1 MRRKVIGQ
9 KEFPSHVDIT
19 DPCYKRDVWCRMNG
33 VPIREGLYTCIAWYH
48 TEKNTENEPS
58 CQNRCVGILG
68 IYLNGI
74 IPSQGSMKKIDE
86 IGVDA
91 GLAGFFRYK
100 PDYSD
105 EEWTNFCTMISK
117 GSVWLTDEGFYSHS
131 GFGDGCYGVYAQKV
145 NQEIVALEIR
155 FI

>member
-1 MRRKVIGQ
+1 MRGKVIGQ
-9 KEFPSHVDIT
+9 KEFPGHVDIT
-19 DPCYKRDVWCRMNG
+19 DPCYKRDVWCRMND

-48 TEKNTENEPS
+48 TENIVTDGRSLKV
-58 CQNRCVGILG
+58 RRVGILG
-68 IYLNGI
+68 IYLDGR
-74 IPSQGSMKKIDE
+74 IPPQRNMEQIGT

-91 GLAGFFRYK
+91 GLAGFFRNK

-105 EEWTNFCTMISK
+105 EEWANFCTMISK